1 MKTQI
6 LARTVLPQIMRAL
19 QPQKVV
25 VILGPRRVGKTVLL
39 KQLADQL
46 HEEPLFLNGEDMA
59 ARELLQRRSIA
70 NYKALLG
77 KKRLL
82 FIDEAQKIEHIGAI
96 LKLMVDEIEGIRIVA
111 TGSSAFDLEQNTGEP
126 LTGRKKSFRLFALS
140 EGELNSVESEVEKK
154 DALTQRLVLGNYP
167 ELFHISDREDKVDY
181 LREIVE
187 SYLLKD
193 ILSFE
198 QIAKSDKILGLLRL
212 LAFQVG
218 KEVSHNEL
226 GQQLGMSK
234 NTVDKY
240 LDLLAKVYIIQPVG
254 GFSRNLRKEVS
265 KSKRYYFLDNGI
277 RNILAANMNPVDQRR
292 DIGEIWE
299 NYLISERL
307 KLQSYQRKLSY
318 NYYWRTYDQQEIDW
332 VEERE
337 GQLFGYE
344 FKWNPRK
351 SPKAPAAWRKAYPNA
366 HFEVITS
373 ENYREWLELDN

>member
-6 LARTVLPQIMRAL
+6 LARTVLPQIIRAL

>member
-46 HEEPLFLNGEDMA
+46 DEEPLFLNGEDMA

-70 NYKALLG
+70 NFKALLG
-77 KKRLL
+77 EKRLL
-82 FIDEAQKIEHIGAI
+82 FIDEAQKIEHVGAI
-96 LKLMVDEIEGIRIVA
+96 LKLMVDEIEGIRIVS
-111 TGSSAFDLEQNTGEP
+111 TGSSAFDLEQSTGEP
-126 LTGRKKSFRLFALS
+126 LTGRKKTFRLFALS
-140 EGELNSVESEVEKK
+140 EGELNFVESEIEKK

-181 LREIVE
+181 LREMVE

-240 LDLLAKVYIIQPVG
+240 LDLLAKVYIIQPIG

-277 RNILAANMNPVDQRR
+277 RNILAANMNPVEQRR
-292 DIGEIWE
+292 DVGEIWE

-332 VEERE
+332 VEERD

-344 FKWNPRK
+344 FKWNSRK
-351 SPKAPAAWRKAYPNA
+351 IAKPPAAWRKAYPDA
-366 HFEVITS
+366 HFEVIKPD
-373 ENYREWLELDN
+373 NYREWLEIDN